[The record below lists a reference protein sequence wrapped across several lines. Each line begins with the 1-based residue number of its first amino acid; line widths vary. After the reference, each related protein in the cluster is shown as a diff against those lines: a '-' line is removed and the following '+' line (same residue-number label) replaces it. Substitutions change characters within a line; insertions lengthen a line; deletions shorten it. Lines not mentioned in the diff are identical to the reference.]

1 MDNYLAAVKLW
12 QKFNIET
19 EADIDLRLDSFRILF
34 AYNSGKIENAE
45 ITYHDTREIFENGR
59 VVNFTGTPRAIFEQ
73 RNQKLC
79 YDFLKPK
86 LIFREPITIELVKEV
101 HAILTGG
108 TYDETRYIERGER
121 PGEFKKH
128 DYVTGI
134 EEVGSLPEDVEK
146 DMTELIEALGEFA
159 GKDALKLG
167 TYFHVR
173 FEYIHPFADGNGRV
187 GRTLLNYFLMTHG
200 HPPIVIYDE
209 DKREYYAALEQYDRE
224 QDFQAMYEFLQKK
237 PPAHGK
243 RRLSESS
250 GARNGKHN
258 ELYRGIPLHNA
269 VQAIS
274 LTSGKWLT
282 MPISYFFPM
291 SGKR

>member
-19 EADIDLRLDSFRILF
+19 EADIDLRLHSFRILF

-134 EEVGSLPEDVEK
+134 EEVGSLPEGAAGVGR
-146 DMTELIEALGEFA
+146 LGYVQRPDGAAQPAGPAGAEQPDDPA
-159 GKDALKLG
+159 GKGPHGQGSGGKG
-167 TYFHVR
+167 
-173 FEYIHPFADGNGRV
+173 GRAHE
-187 GRTLLNYFLMTHG
+187 RL
-200 HPPIVIYDE
+200 
-209 DKREYYAALEQYDRE
+209 RSAAEQY
-224 QDFQAMYEFLQKK
+224 
-237 PPAHGK
+237 
-243 RRLSESS
+243 
-250 GARNGKHN
+250 N
-258 ELYRGIPLHNA
+258 
-269 VQAIS
+269 
-274 LTSGKWLT
+274 
-282 MPISYFFPM
+282 
-291 SGKR
+291 

>member
-19 EADIDLRLDSFRILF
+19 EADIDLRLHSFRILF

-128 DYVTGI
+128 DYVTGKNEVGSQPDEVENDLAELI
-134 EEVGSLPEDVEK
+134 EEVNAIGAKAPLK
-146 DMTELIEALGEFA
+146 A
-159 GKDALKLG
+159 GAYL
-167 TYFHVR
+167 HAR
-173 FEYIHPFADGNGRV
+173 FENIHPFADGNGRV
-187 GRTLLNYFLMTHG
+187 GRTMLNYWLMINDY
-200 HPPIVIYDE
+200 PPAIVYEEDRRAYYDALQDYDE
-209 DKREYYAALEQYDRE
+209 QEDLTPLVQFLEAQTVKTWSRSTDGKKPTP
-224 QDFQAMYEFLQKK
+224 QKK
-237 PPAHGK
+237 
-243 RRLSESS
+243 LNSF
-250 GARNGKHN
+250 
-258 ELYRGIPLHNA
+258 LL
-269 VQAIS
+269 
-274 LTSGKWLT
+274 
-282 MPISYFFPM
+282 
-291 SGKR
+291 

>member
-224 QDFQAMYEFLQKK
+224 QDFQAMYEFCKRNR
-237 PPAHGK
+237 PHMGK
-243 RRLSESS
+243 
-250 GARNGKHN
+250 GA
-258 ELYRGIPLHNA
+258 
-269 VQAIS
+269 
-274 LTSGKWLT
+274 
-282 MPISYFFPM
+282 
-291 SGKR
+291 